1 MIARLWRGW
10 TSPGNAAAYDTLLR
24 TQIFP
29 GIQQK
34 RIAGFRSI
42 ELLRR
47 DTGDEV
53 EFITL
58 MLFESLQAVKDFA
71 GADYEVAVVPPA
83 ARALLKRFD
92 ERSAHYEV
100 RVPRSEGKTFQR
112 E

>member
-10 TSPGNAAAYDTLLR
+10 TSHDNADAYDTLLR

-29 GIQQK
+29 GIRQ
-34 RIAGFRSI
+34 RSIAGFRSI

-47 DTGDEV
+47 TIGDEV

-58 MLFESLQAVKDFA
+58 MLFDSLQAVKDFA

-100 RVPRSEGKTFQR
+100 RAPR
-112 E
+112 